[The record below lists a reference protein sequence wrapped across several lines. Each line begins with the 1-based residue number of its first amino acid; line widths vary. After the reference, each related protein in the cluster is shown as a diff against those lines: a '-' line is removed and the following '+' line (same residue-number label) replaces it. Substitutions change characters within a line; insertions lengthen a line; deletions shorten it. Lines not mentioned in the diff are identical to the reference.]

1 MRRLLLGLLAVGLT
15 FALEASAAEGAGPEQ
30 AVRIVDP
37 PKGVCRAGG
46 NGVSVVVEDTSEAAC
61 RERQAQCE
69 RDHPGSEKDCHSQWT
84 ENARRSKAKKVPAS
98 R

>member
-1 MRRLLLGLLAVGLT
+1 MKRLLLGLLAVGLT

-46 NGVSVVVEDTSEAAC
+46 NGVSVVV
-61 RERQAQCE
+61 
-69 RDHPGSEKDCHSQWT
+69 
-84 ENARRSKAKKVPAS
+84 
-98 R
+98 

>member
-1 MRRLLLGLLAVGLT
+1 MKGLLLALPAVGLS
-15 FALEASAAEGAGPEQ
+15 FALNASVAAGAGPEQ
-30 AVRIVDP
+30 VRIVDP
-37 PKGVCRAGG
+37 PKGVCHAGG
-46 NGVSVVVEDTSEAAC
+46 HGVSVVVEDTSEAAC

>member
-1 MRRLLLGLLAVGLT
+1 MKRVLLGLLVVGLA
-15 FALEASAAEGAGPEQ
+15 FALKASAADDAAPEQ
-30 AVRIVDP
+30 AVRIVDV

-46 NGVSVVVEDTSEAAC
+46 HGVSVVVEDTSEAAC

-69 RDHPGSEKDCHSQWT
+69 RDHPGNEKDCHSQWT
-84 ENARRSKAKKVPAS
+84 ENARRTKAKKVPAS